1 MGRRQQRTDKK
12 GKTTQQLTAC
22 AGASLIALA
31 LYLALSGIPGE
42 DLFNA
47 AKTGKADEVRRLLA
61 DGADPDLQNL
71 WWNEKT
77 QRSITDLPTAMM
89 AAVQGRHV
97 ETVRVL
103 IEGGANLDARN
114 LNGKSA
120 LDYAVSAGRP
130 ETIVMLLE
138 AGAAFDT
145 QNIKGFSPLMDAAY
159 GGHAEA
165 VRLLLDKG
173 ANPDLG
179 VYASDPASGEGRGG
193 ETALMLA
200 VDKDRP
206 EDRLEIVKML
216 LGAGAQIDLQDH
228 TGRTALM
235 HAKLFGHES
244 HVQALLDAGADTS
257 ALDSCVASGVEA
269 LGP

>member
-1 MGRRQQRTDKK
+1 MGRRQQRADK
-12 GKTTQQLTAC
+12 GKRTQQLVAC
-22 AGASLIALA
+22 ASAVLIALA
-31 LYLALSGIPGE
+31 LYLALAGVPGE
-42 DLFNA
+42 ELFNA
-47 AKTGKADEVRRLLA
+47 AKTGNADEVRRLLA
-61 DGADPDLQNL
+61 EGADPDLQNL

-77 QRSITDLPTAMM
+77 QRSVTDMPTAMM

-97 ETVRVL
+97 EAVRAL

-120 LDYAVSAGRP
+120 LDYAVTAGNS
-130 ETIVMLLE
+130 ETIIMLLE

-159 GGHAEA
+159 GGHSEA
-165 VRLLLDKG
+165 VRLLLEKG

-200 VDKDRP
+200 VDKDKP
-206 EDRLEIVKML
+206 EERLQIVKL
-216 LGAGAQIDLQDH
+216 LIDAGAQMNLQDN

-244 HVQALLDAGADTS
+244 HANALLDAGADTS